1 VALQKKRLEALSKR
15 GLKQL
20 DMLAGFYTVNDI
32 AKTTVDVKQIVDKRR
47 TGAEISEA
55 DWEELCNKLSSKY
68 EDDVLAYDDDDL

>member
-1 VALQKKRLEALSKR
+1 MALQKKRLEALSKR

>member
-1 VALQKKRLEALSKR
+1 
-15 GLKQL
+15 
-20 DMLAGFYTVNDI
+20 MLTGFYTVNDI
-32 AKTTVDVKQIVDKRR
+32 DKTTVDVKQIVDKRR